1 MTRRRRSKLGGAR
14 PGAGRKPRT
23 GATRTVVKTVKLTPD
38 EYDRTRD
45 AAGDTP
51 WGTWAADTLTA
62 AAGVLPRQADRT
74 T

>member
-1 MTRRRRSKLGGAR
+1 MTRRRSKVGGRR

-23 GATRTVVKTVKLTPD
+23 GVARTVAKTVKLTPD
-38 EYDRTRD
+38 EYARTQD

-51 WGTWAADTLTA
+51 WSTWAADTLTS
-62 AAGVLPRQADRT
+62 AAGVALDTPTEPT